1 MMGLKQMTTAWL
13 TAFQGLL
20 YTPGS
25 DWVSSTPPTLSRGAT
40 IHAISSDQQQDRW
53 RAHSHCLTHLMP
65 ALAPGSARMLLDPTA
80 EL

>member
-1 MMGLKQMTTAWL
+1 MQNDGVKTNDYRLAHC
-13 TAFQGLL
+13 LL

-40 IHAISSDQQQDRW
+40 IQAIPSDQQQDRW